1 MKLLKY
7 IGLSFLGLSLNSC
20 TDYLDNAPDDTLTM
34 EMVFNDKTRTEDWLS
49 GVYNRVP
56 DPYWSL
62 LRDYGYDSL
71 QVPPGTERY
80 GVNALYVSVLPTS
93 LLKMLMHF
101 RIRELQKKR

>member
-62 LRDYGYDSL
+62 LRDYGYDSMGDDL
-71 QVPPGTERY
+71 DPSQRWYQWWGNTLNFMEKASTNV
-80 GVNALYVSVLPTS
+80 
-93 LLKMLMHF
+93 
-101 RIRELQKKR
+101 